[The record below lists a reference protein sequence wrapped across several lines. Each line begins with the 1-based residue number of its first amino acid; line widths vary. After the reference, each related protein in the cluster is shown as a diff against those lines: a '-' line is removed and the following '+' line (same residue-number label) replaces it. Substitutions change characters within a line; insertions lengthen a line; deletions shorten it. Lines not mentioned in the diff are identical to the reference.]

1 MAKLFPLLIVA
12 LFSVDQATTQA
23 MPQLQ
28 ALLDLNGDGAVDVGD
43 VVLLAT
49 FTASAQVRG

>member
-28 ALLDLNGDGAVDVGD
+28 ELLDLNGDGAVDVGD